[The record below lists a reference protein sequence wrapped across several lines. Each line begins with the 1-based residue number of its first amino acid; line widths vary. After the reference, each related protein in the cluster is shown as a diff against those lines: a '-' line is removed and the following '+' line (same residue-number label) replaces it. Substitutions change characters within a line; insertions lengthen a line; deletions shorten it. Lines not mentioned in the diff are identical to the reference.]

1 MEIQYYLLQ
10 QEIQSM
16 GTETI
21 LNALCWTPLAKPIR
35 AIRQHKIN
43 RIARENYDKRKINNI
58 IDNIVINH
66 GDLLL

>member
-1 MEIQYYLLQ
+1 
-10 QEIQSM
+10 M

-35 AIRQHKIN
+35 AIRQHRID
-43 RIARENYDKRKINNI
+43 RIAREDYDKRKINNM